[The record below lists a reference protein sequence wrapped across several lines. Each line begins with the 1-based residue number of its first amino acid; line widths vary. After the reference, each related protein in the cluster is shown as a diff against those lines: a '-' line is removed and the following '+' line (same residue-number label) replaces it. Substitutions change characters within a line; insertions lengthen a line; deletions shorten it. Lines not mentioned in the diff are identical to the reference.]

1 VSAAEPAA
9 EQTAADQ
16 PAARPRPADSIAGF
30 LAAMAIFIC
39 LIGLAWHPL
48 RLILPGIVVAMVAAG
63 IGGRFQRLAFAAV
76 MISAACF
83 FFGMMIAVVAQRPL
97 W

>member
-1 VSAAEPAA
+1 MNALEP
-9 EQTAADQ
+9 T
-16 PAARPRPADSIAGF
+16 RPRPADTIAGF

-48 RLILPGIVVAMVAAG
+48 RLILPGILIAMIAAG
-63 IGGRFQRLAFAAV
+63 MGGRHQRLAFAAV
-76 MISAACF
+76 LIAAACF
-83 FFGMMIAVVAQRPL
+83 FFGMMIAVITSRPL

>member
-1 VSAAEPAA
+1 VTDVGYERSSS
-9 EQTAADQ
+9 
-16 PAARPRPADSIAGF
+16 RPSETVAGF
-30 LAAMAIFIC
+30 LASLAIFVS
-39 LIGLAWHPL
+39 LISLAWHPL
-48 RLILPGIVVAMVAAG
+48 RLVIPAILIALIAAA

-83 FFGMMIAVVAQRPL
+83 FFGMTIAVVTSRAL

>member
-1 VSAAEPAA
+1 MTDIEYENGSS
-9 EQTAADQ
+9 
-16 PAARPRPADSIAGF
+16 RPSENVAGF
-30 LAAMAIFIC
+30 LASLAIFIS

-48 RLILPGIVVAMVAAG
+48 RLVMPAILIALIAAA

-76 MISAACF
+76 MITAACF
-83 FFGMMIAVVAQRPL
+83 FFGMTIAVVTSRPL

>member
-1 VSAAEPAA
+1 VNAAEP
-9 EQTAADQ
+9 TRS
-16 PAARPRPADSIAGF
+16 RPSESIAGY

-39 LIGLAWHPL
+39 LIGVAWHPL
-48 RLILPGIVVAMVAAG
+48 RLILPGIVIAMVAAG

-76 MISAACF
+76 LIAAACF
-83 FFGMMIAVVAQRPL
+83 FFGMMVAVVTQRPL

>member
-1 VSAAEPAA
+1 MSAI
-9 EQTAADQ
+9 Q
-16 PAARPRPADSIAGF
+16 PARARPSETIAGF

-48 RLILPGIVVAMVAAG
+48 RLILPGIAIAMIAAG
-63 IGGRFQRLAFAAV
+63 IGGRHQRLAFAAV
-76 MISAACF
+76 LIAAACF
-83 FFGMMIAVVAQRPL
+83 FFGMMIAVITSRAL